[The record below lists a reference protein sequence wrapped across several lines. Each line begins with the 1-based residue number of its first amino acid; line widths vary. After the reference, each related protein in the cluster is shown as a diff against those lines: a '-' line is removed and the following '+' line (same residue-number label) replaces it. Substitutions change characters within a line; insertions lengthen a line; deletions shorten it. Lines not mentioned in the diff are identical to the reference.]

1 MKIMPSFP
9 ETKIEA
15 VDGVITIIQEYGY
28 RTNTIQIPAVMW
40 TYFCEQV
47 EELVMTASVPA
58 DIAASLEPSND

>member
-1 MKIMPSFP
+1 MKTIPAFP

-15 VDGVITIIQEYGY
+15 VDGVIQITQEYSY
-28 RTNTIQIPAVMW
+28 RTNVIQIPAVMW

>member
-15 VDGVITIIQEYGY
+15 VDGVITVTQEYGY
-28 RTNTIQIPAVMW
+28 RTNAIQIPAVIW

-47 EELVMTASVPA
+47 EELVMTASIPA
-58 DIAASLEPSND
+58 DIEAGLEPSND